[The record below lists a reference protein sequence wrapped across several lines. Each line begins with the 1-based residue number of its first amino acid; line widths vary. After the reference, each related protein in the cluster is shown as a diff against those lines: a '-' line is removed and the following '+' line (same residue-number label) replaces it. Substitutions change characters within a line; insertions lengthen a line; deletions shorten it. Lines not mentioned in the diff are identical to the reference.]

1 MDLDELKKLAGIA
14 ETQMSPVGSNIS
26 LSNTER
32 RALEK
37 KYNVRPGDELWF
49 IINFSKPY
57 LTGSVEDQIKK
68 YLKKHNKN

>member
-1 MDLDELKKLAGIA
+1 MNLDELKKLAGIA

-32 RALEK
+32 RELEK
-37 KYNVRPGDELWF
+37 KYNAKPGDELWF
-49 IINFSKPY
+49 IINFTKPY

-68 YLKKHNKN
+68 YLKKHQKD